1 MNSYSQKMYS
11 KKNNKSHQH
20 ESCKVYVGNIDP
32 DWSEG
37 DIHAVMSKFGK
48 ITRTTIFK
56 NKSGWSKGYGFVTFT
71 SEKAA
76 NASFG
81 KLDFKNRFIEVRPSN
96 RKRQGDTKTK
106 KVKEIAKVA
115 NVEKDKILHEV
126 IKYAE
131 DTLKE
136 GSNLETVNCSAIK
149 LSKHSKKFIGSAAV
163 STSAGSREEGK
174 DITVKVINLFSSNDQ
189 PLGSLDMEPREV
201 LIPLFRKSS
210 EKVKMISKYSKEFH
224 PVSNA
229 SSNIRITAPSHPI
242 ASYTSCW
249 SESIKS
255 STIIHQHETMA
266 VDHPRANKVDTSF
279 HIAFFTY
286 PGRD

>member
-11 KKNNKSHQH
+11 KKNNKCHQH

-32 DWSEG
+32 DWSEA
-37 DIHAVMSKFGK
+37 DIHSVMSKFGK

-56 NKSGWSKGYGFVTFT
+56 NNSGWSMGYGFVTFT

-81 KLDFKNRFIEVRPSN
+81 KLDFKNRVIEIRPSN
-96 RKRQGDTKTK
+96 RKSQGDTKTT
-106 KVKEIAKVA
+106 KVKEISKVA
-115 NVEKDKILHEV
+115 NVEKDGISYEI

-131 DTLKE
+131 DKLKE
-136 GSNLETVNCSAIK
+136 VSNLETVNCSAIR

-163 STSAGSREEGK
+163 STSAGSRAEGK
-174 DITVKVINLFSSNDQ
+174 DITVKVIKLLSSNEQ
-189 PLGSLDMEPREV
+189 PLESLDMEPQEV
-201 LIPLFRKSS
+201 RTPLFRKSS
-210 EKVKMISKYSKEFH
+210 EKVKLISKYSKEFH
-224 PVSNA
+224 PANNA
-229 SSNIRITAPSHPI
+229 FLNIKITAPRHPI

-249 SESIKS
+249 SESLKS
-255 STIIHQHETMA
+255 STIIHQHDSMT
-266 VDHPRANKVDTSF
+266 VDHPRANNVDTSF